1 VIAYANAPYIAGR
14 NVKQKMKKEY
24 EKEITIKQE
33 NPEKEKLY
41 PAESLVRSSFIAAG
55 GLLLG
60 LTTLFGHTSPLSIVY
75 LAAFSG
81 FDSIY
86 ALTGAFLG
94 LLVGGWTGSA
104 DGVAGNLNIIF
115 VMVALTTFR
124 FFFGHKSGK
133 WVDISGALLAGA
145 GVFFTEAIFRV
156 GSGMVV
162 YGTSPAAT
170 AVFTAPAFA
179 LIAGFGSYALAKSR
193 RAFATGKRLS
203 ALRPMGFASLGI
215 TYVLIISALTNF
227 EISMLNFG
235 IFVSSLAAIT
245 FGFKFRY
252 AGGAICG
259 VVGAFGI
266 IMTRPEYS
274 SAALAICVAGMA
286 SSLFAR
292 LGKYTQM
299 AGYVLTSGLFI
310 AFSGIDRYTFPEINS
325 IIAGGII
332 FLFIPVD
339 IITARFKS
347 ERIPRGGAEVSEI
360 FAQRLR
366 LTGEAMGDVR
376 TAIEKTAE
384 ILDRAGSKEISW
396 VYNTACGEV
405 CRRCRHNMTCWGTE
419 YNDTVRV
426 MSDIAGI
433 LQKGKIIKPEHIYG
447 PMAYRCGKRQQ
458 LADALNAQY
467 REYTAINTANRK
479 IAQMRTILLSQI
491 SATQTMMLKMS
502 GEFGSSSDFDRSLAA
517 AVENILFENGIS
529 EPKAAVTMLS
539 EGQLTVEA
547 YGKGKIRCN
556 AEKLCDLLSAA
567 LRREFDLPEIVHV
580 NGEFL
585 LTMFERAAFSIEYGV
600 YQMSRGKEKNCG
612 DYFDSFIDKK
622 GFAYIIL
629 SDGMGSGGR
638 ARIDSA
644 FACGMLIKLLRAGVD
659 INAAIE
665 IINNSLLV
673 KSADESFATLDVCRI
688 DLYSGNVEL
697 FKAGSAPTYISCNRR
712 VVKANGKGLPVGINH
727 RPVYERQTFTIGN
740 SDLII
745 MASDGAEL
753 SERWLEHELCKNE
766 WGKEDMNSF
775 AETIATAAKFSSD
788 KEREDD
794 ISVIAVKLVK

>member
-1 VIAYANAPYIAGR
+1 
-14 NVKQKMKKEY
+14 MKKERV
-24 EKEITIKQE
+24 IDI
-33 NPEKEKLY
+33 N
-41 PAESLVRSSFIAAG
+41 ESLVRCPFIAAG

-60 LTTLFGHTSPLSIVY
+60 LTLLFGQTSPFPIVY
-75 LAAFSG
+75 LAAFAG
-81 FDSIY
+81 FDAVY
-86 ALTGAFLG
+86 ALAGAMLG
-94 LLVGGWTGSA
+94 LLFSGRFTESLSIILVMA
-104 DGVAGNLNIIF
+104 AVAG
-115 VMVALTTFR
+115 FR
-124 FFFGHKSGK
+124 FFAGHKHSG
-133 WVDISGALLAGA
+133 WVNAAGAILAGA
-145 GVFFTEAIFRV
+145 GVFFSEAILV
-156 GSGMVV
+156 AGA
-162 YGTSPAAT
+162 SPASASS
-170 AVFTAPAFA
+170 AVFTAPSFA
-179 LIAGFGSYALAKSR
+179 LITGFGSYALAACR
-193 RAFATGKRLS
+193 RAFMSGKRLS

-215 TYVLIISALTNF
+215 TYALLISSLTNF

-235 IFVSSLAAIT
+235 VFAASLAAIT
-245 FGFKFRY
+245 FSYKFRY

-259 VVGAFGI
+259 VTGAFGI
-266 IMTRPEYS
+266 VLTNPAYTA
-274 SAALAICVAGMA
+274 AALAICVAGMA
-286 SSLFAR
+286 SALFSR

-299 AGYVLTSGLFI
+299 AGYILSTGIFA
-310 AFSGIDRYTFPEINS
+310 AFTGIDSYTFPEINS

-332 FLFIPVD
+332 FLFVPAAA
-339 IITARFKS
+339 ITERFRS
-347 ERIPRGGAEVSEI
+347 ERAPKGGAEVSEI
-360 FAQRLR
+360 FAQRLK

-376 TAIEKTAE
+376 SAIEKTAE

-396 VYNTACGEV
+396 VYNTACGEI

-426 MSDIAGI
+426 MGDLVSI
-433 LQKGKIIKPEHIYG
+433 LQKGKTVKQEHIYG
-447 PMAYRCGKRQQ
+447 PIAYRCGKRQQ

-502 GEFGSSSDFDRSLAA
+502 GEFGSSSDFDRLLAA
-517 AVENILFENGIS
+517 AAETILFENGIS
-529 EPKAAVTMLS
+529 EPKAAVAMIN
-539 EGQLTVEA
+539 GRMTVEA
-547 YGKGKIRCN
+547 YGRGRLRCN
-556 AEKLCDLLSAA
+556 GEKLCDLLSAA
-567 LRREFDLPEIVHV
+567 LRREFDLPEIIYTG
-580 NGEFL
+580 GEFL
-585 LTMFERAAFSIEYGV
+585 LTMFERAAYSIEYGV
-600 YQMSRGKEKNCG
+600 YQVSRGKEKNCG
-612 DYFDSFIDKK
+612 DYFDSFIDKR

-712 VVKANGKGLPVGINH
+712 VVKAGGKGLPVGINH
-727 RPVYERQTFTIGN
+727 RPVYERQSFTIGN
-740 SDLII
+740 ADLII

-766 WGKEDMNSF
+766 WGHEDMNSF